1 MADSL
6 NINLLIPFKDN
17 SGARRNLYKAEIEK
31 FRAQL
36 DARASEI
43 GDDLATIFGDNF
55 ELAISSRSD
64 GTTRKYFW
72 RFRSSKRDRK
82 YVRLAAVS
90 IQDYLRSLDR
100 EEVRH
105 LKVLEEEIIYLNAN
119 LRLLKAMADS
129 IEQSENEIAEL
140 RELAI

>member
-36 DARASEI
+36 DERASEI
-43 GDDLATIFGDNF
+43 GDDLATIFGDSF

-90 IQDYLRSLDR
+90 IQDYLRSLDH
-100 EEVRH
+100 EEMRH
-105 LKVLEEEIIYLNAN
+105 LKILEEEIIYLNAN
-119 LRLLKAMADS
+119 LRLLKAMTDS

-140 RELAI
+140 QELAV

>member
-1 MADSL
+1 MADSV
-6 NINLLIPFKDN
+6 NINLLIPFKDT

-100 EEVRH
+100 EEKRH

>member
-1 MADSL
+1 VVLDVISTR
-6 NINLLIPFKDN
+6 PRSRN
-17 SGARRNLYKAEIEK
+17 SEHSWIRGHQRLGMISRL
-31 FRAQL
+31 F
-36 DARASEI
+36 
-43 GDDLATIFGDNF
+43 FGDNF

-90 IQDYLRSLDR
+90 IQDYLRSLDH
-100 EEVRH
+100 EEVLH

-119 LRLLKAMADS
+119 LRLLKAMTDS

-140 RELAI
+140 QELAV

>member
-100 EEVRH
+100 EEMRH
-105 LKVLEEEIIYLNAN
+105 LKILEEEIIYLNAN

>member
-100 EEVRH
+100 EEIRH

>member
-1 MADSL
+1 MTIPL

-100 EEVRH
+100 EEMRH

>member
-100 EEVRH
+100 EEMRH

-140 RELAI
+140 RKLAI

>member
-100 EEVRH
+100 EEKRH

>member
-1 MADSL
+1 MAIDWR
-6 NINLLIPFKDN
+6 LIGCSCGV
-17 SGARRNLYKAEIEK
+17 SG
-31 FRAQL
+31 
-36 DARASEI
+36 RASEI

-100 EEVRH
+100 EEMRH

>member
-100 EEVRH
+100 EEMRH

>member
-1 MADSL
+1 MDDSL

-100 EEVRH
+100 EEMRH

>member
-43 GDDLATIFGDNF
+43 GDDLATIFGENF

-100 EEVRH
+100 EEMRH

>member
-1 MADSL
+1 MADFL

-100 EEVRH
+100 EEMRH

>member
-36 DARASEI
+36 DTRASEI
-43 GDDLATIFGDNF
+43 VDDLATIFGDNF

-100 EEVRH
+100 EEMRH

>member
-36 DARASEI
+36 DTRASEI

-100 EEVRH
+100 EEKRH

>member
-43 GDDLATIFGDNF
+43 GDDLATIFGDSF

-100 EEVRH
+100 EEMRH

>member
-1 MADSL
+1 MADTL

-100 EEVRH
+100 EEMRH